1 MVSWVKRILGIDRAG
16 HSGTLDPKVTGVLP
30 VMLGNGTKIANFL
43 LRAGK
48 EYVCVMHL
56 HQELTENKVRA
67 VCAEF
72 IGTIYQRPPLRSSVK
87 RILRTR
93 RIYYLN
99 VLEINGQDVLFRVG
113 CQAGT
118 YVRKLCHDIG
128 EVLGCGAHMAELR
141 RTRSGPFK
149 EDNTLATLHD
159 IIDAY
164 LFWKEEADDKSLLH
178 YLQPLENGVRHLP
191 QMIIRDTAVDALCH
205 GANLAAA
212 GVLQLHSD
220 IRKGDDVAILT
231 LKGELVALATAQQ
244 AAEQIVDAKSG
255 IVADIQRVVLPAG
268 VYPAAW
274 QRKTG

>member
-1 MVSWVKRILGIDRAG
+1 
-16 HSGTLDPKVTGVLP
+16 
-30 VMLGNGTKIANFL
+30 MLGNGTKIANFL

>member
-1 MVSWVKRILGIDRAG
+1 
-16 HSGTLDPKVTGVLP
+16 
-30 VMLGNGTKIANFL
+30 MLGNGTKIANFL

-56 HQELTENKVRA
+56 HQEVPAEKIRA

-87 RILRTR
+87 RLLRTR
-93 RIYYLN
+93 RIYYLT
-99 VLEINGQDVLFRVG
+99 VPEITGQDVLFRVG

-149 EDNTLATLHD
+149 EDDTLATLHD
-159 IIDAY
+159 LLDAY
-164 LFWKEEADDKSLLH
+164 TFWKEQGDDQLLLR

-220 IRKGDDVAILT
+220 IKQGDDVAILT
-231 LKGELVALATAQQ
+231 LKGELVAVATAQQ
-244 AAEQIVDAKSG
+244 TAEQIVDAKSG
-255 IVADIQRVVLPAG
+255 IVADIQRVVLSTG
-268 VYPAAW
+268 IYPAAW
-274 QRKTG
+274 HRKTEQRP

>member
-1 MVSWVKRILGIDRAG
+1 
-16 HSGTLDPKVTGVLP
+16 
-30 VMLGNGTKIANFL
+30 
-43 LRAGK
+43 
-48 EYVCVMHL
+48 VC
-56 HQELTENKVRA
+56 
-67 VCAEF
+67 
-72 IGTIYQRPPLRSSVK
+72 SSD
-87 RILRTR
+87 L
-93 RIYYLN
+93 
-99 VLEINGQDVLFRVG
+99 
-113 CQAGT
+113 
-118 YVRKLCHDIG
+118 
-128 EVLGCGAHMAELR
+128 
-141 RTRSGPFK
+141 RSGPFR
-149 EDNTLATLHD
+149 EDKTLATLHD
-159 IIDAY
+159 LVDAY
-164 LFWKEEADDKSLLH
+164 LFWKEEADDKFLLG

-274 QRKTG
+274 QRKTQ